1 MHSARPFRP
10 EMFRVP
16 AGDFGETKTMRSII
30 LHFEPGTT
38 NVDGFACSSCD
49 WFFVFTSSEADG
61 TLPRREVDHAHERF
75 AEHKCSEY
83 PKVSAWV
90 DEP

>member
-1 MHSARPFRP
+1 MHWVLPIRREQFRA
-10 EMFRVP
+10 V
-16 AGDFGETKTMRSII
+16 AGQVGDDMRSIV

-49 WFFVFTSSEADG
+49 WFYEFTSSEADG
-61 TLPRREVDHAHERF
+61 TLPRREVDHAHEQYAAHNCADFPRVLT
-75 AEHKCSEY
+75 AL
-83 PKVSAWV
+83 